1 MVLAR
6 ADRVIKLAGNPTDQQ
21 MQNVTDIED
30 IIEESDDMV
39 YDYTRT
45 VETDWVENVTH
56 GYSWARDASE
66 YLAASRLCNE
76 FHDINQKAD
85 MYNKNAMEKLKTL
98 RQIGYGDLDSD
109 NKSFYSTVTPYKTV
123 GSSSIDGSLLRYRS
137 RNALGGEYD

>member
-56 GYSWARDASE
+56 GYSWARDAS
-66 YLAASRLCNE
+66 
-76 FHDINQKAD
+76 
-85 MYNKNAMEKLKTL
+85 
-98 RQIGYGDLDSD
+98 
-109 NKSFYSTVTPYKTV
+109 
-123 GSSSIDGSLLRYRS
+123 
-137 RNALGGEYD
+137 